1 MGREGQAILV
11 AVFTLVFLCLILV
24 ALFVVFNRRKNL
36 LLLKQKEIEKQFEQE
51 IAKTQIEIREETF
64 RNISWELHDNIG
76 QLLTLAKIQ
85 IQDPK
90 NIEDVKL
97 TLNKGLTEL
106 RSLSKLINPEAL
118 KLMRFTEAVTQEIER
133 FNRLNFIKASIEVL
147 GEEGIINEK
156 NKLTKAKLIYN
167 LQEFFSNTMK
177 HAKAR
182 HLDVTL
188 HYKADELL
196 IMAKDDGKGFDMK
209 EPNSFSG
216 IGLSNIKS
224 RGQLVNAG
232 VNIFSKLNQGTQL
245 TITYNYKS

>member
-24 ALFVVFNRRKNL
+24 ALFVVFHRRKNH

-90 NIEDVKL
+90 NIDEVKE
-97 TLNKGLTEL
+97 TLNKGLIEL

-118 KLMRFTEAVTQEIER
+118 KQMRFTEAISQEIER
-133 FNRLNFIKASIEVL
+133 FNRLNFIKANMEVL
-147 GEEGIINEK
+147 GEERSINEK
-156 NKLTKAKLIYN
+156 TEIVLFRI

-182 HLDVTL
+182 HLSVIVNF
-188 HYKADELL
+188 KAEELL
-196 IMAKDDGKGFDMK
+196 ITAKDDGKGFDSDL
-209 EPNSFSG
+209 PNNAAG
-216 IGLSNIKS
+216 IGLSNIKN
-224 RGQLVNAG
+224 RAELVNAK
-232 VNIFSKLNQGTQL
+232 VSIFSKPNQGTQL
-245 TITYNYKS
+245 NIIYKYQP

>member
-24 ALFVVFNRRKNL
+24 ALFVVFNRRKNV

-147 GEEGIINEK
+147 GEERIINEK
-156 NKLTKAKLIYN
+156 TEIVLFRI

-188 HYKADELL
+188 HYKANELL
-196 IMAKDDGKGFDMK
+196 IIAKDDGKGFDMEK
-209 EPNSFSG
+209 PNNFSG

-232 VNIFSKLNQGTQL
+232 VNIFSKLSQGTQL

>member
-24 ALFVVFNRRKNL
+24 ALFVVFHRRKNH

-85 IQDPK
+85 LQDPK
-90 NIEDVKL
+90 NIEDVKE
-97 TLNKGLTEL
+97 TLNKGLIEL
-106 RSLSKLINPEAL
+106 RSLSKQINPEAL
-118 KLMRFTEAVTQEIER
+118 KLMRFTEAITQEIER

-147 GEEGIINEK
+147 GEERLMEEK
-156 NKLTKAKLIYN
+156 TEIVLFRI

-182 HLDVTL
+182 HLSVMVNFKD
-188 HYKADELL
+188 KELL
-196 IMAKDDGKGFDMK
+196 IIAKDDGKGFDSEK
-209 EPNSFSG
+209 SNNFSG
-216 IGLSNIKS
+216 IGLSNIKN
-224 RGQLVNAG
+224 RAKLVNAG
-232 VNIFSKLNQGTQL
+232 VSIFSKPNQGTQL
-245 TITYNYKS
+245 TITITHESI